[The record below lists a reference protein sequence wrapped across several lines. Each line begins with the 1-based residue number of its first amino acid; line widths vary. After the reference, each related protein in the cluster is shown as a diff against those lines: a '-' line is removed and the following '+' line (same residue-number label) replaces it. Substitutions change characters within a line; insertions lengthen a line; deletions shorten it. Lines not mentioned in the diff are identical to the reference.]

1 MKMDKVEK
9 NILLIS
15 DGGGFMIDALANNL
29 KKIADFGVVKVSPSV
44 DEIMNGSNSC
54 DIFLLYLGEY
64 VHEATDVLTYLKD
77 ICGENKKF
85 LCVIGYDKEIE
96 AATKVIP
103 STMITRIFPRPF
115 DMRKLAEEID
125 GVTSVNNVTIPE
137 KAKHIL
143 LVDDDGAFLKMMQT
157 WLSPMYHVTIVNSGM
172 QAITYIANNTPDLIL
187 LDYDMPI
194 TPGPQVLEMIRSEP
208 ASAKIPVIFLTG
220 KADRE
225 SVTNVM
231 RLKPE
236 GYLLKTMKK
245 QDIVDSVNHFFITKE
260 WKSIQ

>member
-1 MKMDKVEK
+1 MNN

-29 KKIADFGVVKVSPSV
+29 KKVADFSVTKISPSV
-44 DEIMNGSNSC
+44 DEIKTGAASAE
-54 DIFLLYLGEY
+54 IILLYSGDY
-64 VHEATDVLTYLKD
+64 VHDSTDVLVYLKD
-77 ICGENKKF
+77 MVTEQKKI
-85 LCVIGYDKEIE
+85 LCVIGYEKEIE
-96 AATKVIP
+96 SITKVIP
-103 STMITRIFPRPF
+103 AHQITRTFPRPF
-115 DMRKLAEEID
+115 DMRKLAEELD
-125 GVTSVNNVTIPE
+125 GVTSVGTVTVSD
-137 KAKHIL
+137 KSKHIL

-157 WLSPMYHVTIVNSGM
+157 WLSPQYRVTIVNSGM
-172 QAITYIANNTPDLIL
+172 QAITFIATNTPDLIL

-208 ASAKIPVIFLTG
+208 SSANIPVIFLTG
-220 KADRE
+220 KADRD

-245 QDIVDSVNHFFITKE
+245 QDILDSVNHFFVTKE
-260 WKSIQ
+260 WRSKQ